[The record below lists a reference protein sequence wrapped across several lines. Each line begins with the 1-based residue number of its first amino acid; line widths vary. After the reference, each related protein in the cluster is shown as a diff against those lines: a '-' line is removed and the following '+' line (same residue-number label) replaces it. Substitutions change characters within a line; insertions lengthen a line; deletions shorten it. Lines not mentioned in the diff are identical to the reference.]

1 MRRIREGMKC
11 LMAFKLENL
20 WRTDDMQKTESS
32 LSAAAVV
39 GHPCARVTGQAV
51 VEGQHSEAA
60 LPFPCQNLLCQYELQ
75 VGIASSL

>member
-32 LSAAAVV
+32 L
-39 GHPCARVTGQAV
+39 
-51 VEGQHSEAA
+51 
-60 LPFPCQNLLCQYELQ
+60 
-75 VGIASSL
+75 